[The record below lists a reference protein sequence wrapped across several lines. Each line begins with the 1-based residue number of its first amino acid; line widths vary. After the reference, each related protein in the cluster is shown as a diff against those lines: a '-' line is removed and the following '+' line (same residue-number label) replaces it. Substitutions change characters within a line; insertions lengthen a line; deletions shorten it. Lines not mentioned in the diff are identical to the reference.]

1 MVQQRG
7 SVLKFCMLIKRR
19 QDMSEEDFHKYW
31 TEVHAPIVEKWL
43 AKHGVIRYVQ
53 YHTPTQT
60 TTQSTEVWTGLGGA
74 NVLQFD
80 GHVELTV
87 PNVEC
92 LKRALEDAYYQSDVL
107 PDEGKF
113 IDAANS
119 FRTCGWEE
127 VKIEVGN
134 VLRETQ

>member
-1 MVQQRG
+1 
-7 SVLKFCMLIKRR
+7 
-19 QDMSEEDFHKYW
+19 MSEEDFHKYW

-43 AKHGVIRYVQ
+43 AKHGVVRYVQVHAHFPTTLLPNSPPYQ
-53 YHTPTQT
+53 YHTPEHTK
-60 TTQSTEVWTGLGGA
+60 TQSTEVWTGLGGS

-87 PNVEC
+87 PNVDA
-92 LKRALEDAYYQSDVL
+92 LKRALEDPYYESDVL

-127 VKIEVGN
+127 LKIEQGN
-134 VLRETQ
+134 VLRDTQ